1 MTFEELYRI
10 AASRVPAYR
19 RFLTQRL
26 GSVPEVVSREDF
38 AALPLTSKKDYVK
51 AFPLEDLCLDG
62 TLEGKHVLCRSSG
75 STGKPT
81 YWPQMPEQERYVADY
96 LYTDL
101 DEDLQIS
108 LRPALAL
115 VVLGLGSWIS
125 GELTTWGLRT
135 LGIQKGHLTL
145 ATPGINLEEAAEI
158 LEEFGPRFPQTVLY
172 SYPPF
177 AKRLLEMASDRGVD
191 LSVLRVSLR
200 LAGEGYSE
208 RYRDHVNRLLGYPEG
223 HLTSVVSGYG
233 STDFGSAGKETPLC
247 VAIRRALYEGNL
259 TEKVLGVPDLPSV
272 CQYDPAAHLLEVVE
286 GELVASKYQAVP
298 LVRYRSGDR
307 GELVP
312 FREMMAR
319 LADAGVDPLRVL
331 EERGCRTDRVREL
344 PFVLVHGRIDGG
356 VTFFAANILVGQVQG
371 ALETDPVLAGAF
383 TGAFQLRCAETEDL
397 SSVLEI
403 RAELRPGATAPEDGA
418 PRLARELARRSTE
431 YAAVWE
437 SNGDRALP
445 QIVPVEAGSLYS
457 STKVRYLDR

>member
-10 AASRVPAYR
+10 VLSRVPAYR
-19 RFLTQRL
+19 DYLERRL
-26 GSVPEVVSREDF
+26 GTVPPEVDLRTF
-38 AALPLTSKKDYVK
+38 ASLPLTSKKDYVK
-51 AFPLEDLCLDG
+51 AYPLEDLCLDG
-62 TLEGKHVLCRSSG
+62 TLTGKHVLCRSSG

-101 DEDLQIS
+101 DEDLHIS
-108 LRPALAL
+108 RCPALAL

-135 LGIQKGHLTL
+135 LAIQKGNLTL
-145 ATPGINLEEAAEI
+145 ATPGLNLEEAAEI

-172 SYPPF
+172 SYPPV
-177 AKRLLEMASDRGVD
+177 AKRLLEMADEAGTD
-191 LSVLRVSLR
+191 LPALRLSLR

-247 VAIRRALYEGNL
+247 VAIRRALYEGGL
-259 TEKVLGVPDLPSV
+259 TEKALGVRDLPSV
-272 CQYDPAAHLLEVVE
+272 CQYDPAVHLLEVVE

-312 FREMMAR
+312 FRDMMDR
-319 LADAGVDPLRVL
+319 LADAGADPLKILRD
-331 EERGCRTDRVREL
+331 RGGSPERVREL

-356 VTFFAANILVGQVQG
+356 VVFFAANVLVGQVQG
-371 ALETDPVLAGAF
+371 ALETDPVLAQAF
-383 TGAFQLRCAETEDL
+383 SGAFQLRRTETEAL
-397 SSVLEI
+397 EPVLEI
-403 RAELRPGATAPEDGA
+403 RAELRPGASVPEDG
-418 PRLARELARRSTE
+418 PVRLARELASRSSE
-431 YAAVWE
+431 YALVWG

-445 QIVPVEAGSLYS
+445 RIVPMEPGSLYS

>member
-10 AASRVPAYR
+10 VLSRVPAYR
-19 RFLTQRL
+19 DYLERRL
-26 GSVPEVVSREDF
+26 GTVPPEVDLRTF
-38 AALPLTSKKDYVK
+38 ASLPLTSKKDYVK
-51 AFPLEDLCLDG
+51 AYPLEDLCLDG
-62 TLEGKHVLCRSSG
+62 TLTGKHVLCRSSG

-101 DEDLQIS
+101 DEDLHIS
-108 LRPALAL
+108 RCPALAL

-135 LGIQKGHLTL
+135 LAIQKGNLTL
-145 ATPGINLEEAAEI
+145 ATPGLNLEEAAEI

-247 VAIRRALYEGNL
+247 VAIRRALNEGGL
-259 TEKVLGVPDLPSV
+259 T
-272 CQYDPAAHLLEVVE
+272 
-286 GELVASKYQAVP
+286 
-298 LVRYRSGDR
+298 
-307 GELVP
+307 
-312 FREMMAR
+312 
-319 LADAGVDPLRVL
+319 
-331 EERGCRTDRVREL
+331 
-344 PFVLVHGRIDGG
+344 
-356 VTFFAANILVGQVQG
+356 
-371 ALETDPVLAGAF
+371 
-383 TGAFQLRCAETEDL
+383 
-397 SSVLEI
+397 
-403 RAELRPGATAPEDGA
+403 
-418 PRLARELARRSTE
+418 
-431 YAAVWE
+431 
-437 SNGDRALP
+437 
-445 QIVPVEAGSLYS
+445 
-457 STKVRYLDR
+457 